1 MKQAKFDKN
10 HSKEFIIELRKSVD
24 QYFKKNNK
32 SRYGNLNMVFKSIF
46 MLLLYYIPY
55 SLVISGIIINPWIYW
70 LMWIIMGIGM
80 AGIGLSVMHDA
91 NHGAYSKTKTSISF

>member
-1 MKQAKFDKN
+1 
-10 HSKEFIIELRKSVD
+10 
-24 QYFKKNNK
+24 
-32 SRYGNLNMVFKSIF
+32 MVFKSIF

-91 NHGAYSKTKTSISF
+91 KTTEHIPKTKTSISFRNHIKPFRWKC

>member
-1 MKQAKFDKN
+1 
-10 HSKEFIIELRKSVD
+10 
-24 QYFKKNNK
+24 
-32 SRYGNLNMVFKSIF
+32 MVFKSIF

-80 AGIGLSVMHDA
+80 AGIGLLCMMQTTEHIP
-91 NHGAYSKTKTSISF
+91 KTKTSINF